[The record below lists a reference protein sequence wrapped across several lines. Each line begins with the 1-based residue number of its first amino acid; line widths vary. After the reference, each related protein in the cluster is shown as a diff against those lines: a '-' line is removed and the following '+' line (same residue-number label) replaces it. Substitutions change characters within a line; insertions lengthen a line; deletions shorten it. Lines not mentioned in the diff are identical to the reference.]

1 MGKADYKKM
10 ENMDE
15 NFISSCGC
23 RNRCFKIKRDV
34 SKKRR
39 RIDKKELLSILNEL
53 ECNYDQL

>member
-39 RIDKKELLSILNEL
+39 RNDKKELLSILNEL
-53 ECNYDQL
+53 ECNYEQ

>member
-10 ENMDE
+10 ESMDE
-15 NFISSCGC
+15 NFTLSCGR

-39 RIDKKELLSILNEL
+39 RIDKKELFSILNDL
-53 ECNYDQL
+53 EDNYE